1 MKAVKIV
8 FIGAGSM
15 SFGIPTFKDIFT
27 TPQLAG
33 ATLSLVDIDPDNLE
47 RMYGLALKMNEASGL
62 GLNIEKTM
70 DRREA
75 LPGADY
81 IVNSLAIERCE
92 LWKHDFQVPLKYGI
106 KHCLGENGGPGAL
119 FFGMRTIPL
128 IFDICRDIEEL
139 CPDAWFLNFSN
150 PESRIVL
157 AVNKYTKVKCI
168 GLCHGIFMAQHDV
181 SQILG
186 IPNDEIEVTA
196 AGMNHFQWLLS
207 IHEKASGRDLY
218 PLLKEKEQSHDPS
231 FRPFT
236 RNLFRAVG
244 LWPTCSDDHLGEYLP
259 YGYEAGMEGYNFEQD
274 EADRVNMKADIAAVV
289 SGEKDVRDWLVKSGE
304 KAVEVITA
312 LHTGQRTYI
321 PSAVVYNGGAIT
333 SLPEDVAVEIPI
345 VVEKDTISKI
355 HIGKLPQS
363 VRSLLSLQSGAQQ
376 MAVDAAVYGDKQMAL
391 QALLADP
398 VINSTKAAES
408 ILNELWEIN
417 KPYIKSSF
425 KKPYQK

>member
-33 ATLSLVDIDPDNLE
+33 ATLSLVDIDPENLE
-47 RMYGLALKMNEASGL
+47 RMYGLALKMNGASGL

-70 DRREA
+70 ERREA

-106 KHCLGENGGPGAL
+106 RHCLGENGGPGAL

-168 GLCHGIFMAQHDV
+168 GLCHGIFMAQSDV

-186 IPNDEIEVTA
+186 IPYDEIDVTA

-207 IHEKASGRDLY
+207 IREKATGGDLY
-218 PLLKEKEQSHDPS
+218 PLLKEKEQSYDPS

-236 RNLFRAVG
+236 RNMFHAVG

-259 YGYEAGMEGYNFEQD
+259 YGYEAGMEGYDFAQD
-274 EADRVNMKADIAAVV
+274 EADRVKMKADIAAVV
-289 SGEKDVRDWLVKSGE
+289 SGEKDVREWLVKSGE

-312 LHTGQRTYI
+312 LHTGQRAYI

-376 MAVDAAVYGDKQMAL
+376 MAVDAAVFGDRQMAL

-398 VINSTKAAES
+398 VINSTKAAED

-425 KKPYQK
+425 